1 MSFISNSNIFA
12 VNGPSSAS
20 AITVGCI
27 GNTTIEKLIILKDE
41 VTGRKWQLKISD
53 GELIIEPLEL
63 IDQREVKIKKILD
76 GNI

>member
-20 AITVGCI
+20 AISI
-27 GNTTIEKLIILKDE
+27 GNTTIEKLILKDE

>member
-20 AITVGCI
+20 AII
-27 GNTTIEKLIILKDE
+27 GNTTIEKLILKDE